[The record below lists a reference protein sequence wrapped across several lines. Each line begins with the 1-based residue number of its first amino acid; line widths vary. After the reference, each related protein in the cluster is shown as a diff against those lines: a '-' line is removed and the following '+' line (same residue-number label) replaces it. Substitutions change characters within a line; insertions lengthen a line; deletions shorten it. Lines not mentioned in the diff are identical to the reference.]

1 MSPQPDPAVSRP
13 DESSAGLVARLRANF
28 LAGLLV
34 AAPIS
39 LTVYIVWAVISFIDT
54 QVSSLFP
61 PSWGLSHYLPG
72 FGVLLALVG
81 LTAVGALT
89 ANIAGRLV
97 LAVSE
102 SLLGRMPVIRS
113 IYAAI
118 KQVVH
123 TVLAQ
128 KAEAFREV
136 VLLEYPR
143 PGLWTLAFITGTTNG
158 EVRACFDEEMVN
170 VFVPTTPNPTS
181 GFLLFVPRRSVRLL
195 SISVEDALKMV
206 VSTGILTPD
215 DVVAGAGTTPPPL
228 AAAIDGGGGG
238 A

>member
-1 MSPQPDPAVSRP
+1 MSPQPDPAANRP
-13 DESSAGLVARLRANF
+13 GTSTSSSGLVARLRANF

-61 PSWGLSHYLPG
+61 SSWGSISHYLPG
-72 FGVLLALVG
+72 FGVLLALIG
-81 LTAVGALT
+81 LTVVGALT

-97 LAVSE
+97 LAISE
-102 SLLGRMPVIRS
+102 ALLGRMPVIRS
-113 IYAAI
+113 IYSAI

-143 PGLWTLAFITGTTNG
+143 PGLWTLAFITGTTSG
-158 EVRACFDEEMVN
+158 EVRDCFEEEMVN

-181 GFLLFVPRRSVRLL
+181 GFLLFVPRRSVRVL
-195 SISVEDALKMV
+195 SMSVEDALKMV
-206 VSTGILTPD
+206 VSTGILTPED
-215 DVVAGAGTTPPPL
+215 DKTVG
-228 AAAIDGGGGG
+228 
-238 A
+238 

>member
-1 MSPQPDPAVSRP
+1 MSSSVDPASSRP
-13 DESSAGLVARLRANF
+13 DGSPAGLVARLRANF

-61 PSWGLSHYLPG
+61 PSWGVSHYLPG
-72 FGVLLALVG
+72 FGVLLALAG

-97 LAVSE
+97 LAASE
-102 SLLGRMPVIRS
+102 ALLGRMPVIRS
-113 IYAAI
+113 IYSAI

-206 VSTGILTPD
+206 VSTGILTPE
-215 DVVAGAGTTPPPL
+215 DVAAGSAATPSP
-228 AAAIDGGGGG
+228 AAAIDVGTGR